1 MGTRSEDLNQTSQPL
16 TWLLLIAYFVGFTV
30 SGTARVVLSYVP
42 IISSILMPVRIVEG
56 AADWWE
62 PIAAL
67 LLNLAFAAVMVLLG
81 ERIYRRALLQTQGR
95 LTYRQ
100 ALSMKEN

>member
-1 MGTRSEDLNQTSQPL
+1 M
-16 TWLLLIAYFVGFTV
+16 AYFVGFMVT
-30 SGTARVVLSYVP
+30 GTARVVLSFVP

-56 AADWWE
+56 TADWWE
-62 PIAAL
+62 PVVAL
-67 LLNLAFAAVMVLLG
+67 LINLVFAVAMVLLG

-100 ALSMKEN
+100 ALTLNDD